1 MESYRVYL
9 TRSAIRDLQ
18 QAFSYITHELKEPS
32 AAKKLVK
39 RIKTSVMSLAELPF
53 RHALVSDE
61 NLASQGFRQTMV
73 DNYMIFYLVS
83 KDDTI
88 VTVVRILYGRRDWI
102 NLLKNAPGD

>member
-9 TRSAIRDLQ
+9 TRYAMRDLR
-18 QAFSYITHELKEPS
+18 QAFSYITYELREPP
-32 AAKKLVK
+32 AAKKLAE
-39 RIKTSVMSLAELPF
+39 RIKTSVMGLAELPF

-83 KDDTI
+83 EDDNT
-88 VTVVRILYGRRDWI
+88 VTVVRILYGKRNWI
-102 NLLKNAPGD
+102 NLLKGAPED